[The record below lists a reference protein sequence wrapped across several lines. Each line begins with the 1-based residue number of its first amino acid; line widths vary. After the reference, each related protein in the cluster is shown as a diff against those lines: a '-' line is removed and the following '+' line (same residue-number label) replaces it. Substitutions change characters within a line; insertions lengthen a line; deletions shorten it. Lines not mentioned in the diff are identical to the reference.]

1 MSHSQ
6 TPAVH
11 RPTQGFAVLISLG
24 AFGASEV
31 LRLGQLHFTRVAAAA
46 GADGV
51 EVREELLR
59 DPDTELPALATEV
72 AARGLHAVYS
82 CPTGLWREDGRLD
95 EAALHSA
102 LVAARLL
109 GATRLKM
116 SICGYGPAS
125 APDWGQLKALFQNPS
140 GPELLIEN
148 DQTPEAGSLPALQGF
163 FAAAQAQGL
172 PLAMTFDMG
181 NWHWVGECPQAAAQ
195 ALGARV
201 GYVHCK
207 GVQREPGRW
216 VAVPLAQSQAPWR
229 AVLGHLPAE
238 VPWAIEYP
246 LQGTDLTAVVQAELA
261 LLRREARRLR
271 EARAE
276 RAHALA

>member
-1 MSHSQ
+1 MMR
-6 TPAVH
+6 TDLTRPA
-11 RPTQGFAVLISLG
+11 RGFAVLISLG

-46 GADGV
+46 GAEGV

-59 DPDTELPALATEV
+59 DADTELPQLATEL

-82 CPTGLWREDGRLD
+82 CPTGLWREDGTLD
-95 EAALHSA
+95 EAALRSA
-102 LVAARLL
+102 LTAARLL
-109 GATRLKM
+109 GAARLKM
-116 SICGYGPAS
+116 SVGGFGPAS
-125 APDWGQLKALFQNPS
+125 ADSWAPLKAVLQHPS

-148 DQTPEAGSLPALQGF
+148 DQTPEAGSLPALKRF
-163 FAAAQAQGL
+163 FSAAQAQGL

-207 GVQREPGRW
+207 GVLREPVRW

-229 AVLGHLPAE
+229 TVLGHLPAD

-246 LQGTDLTAVVQAELA
+246 LQGADLIATVRAELD

-276 RAHALA
+276 PVHALA

>member
-1 MSHSQ
+1 MMCADL
-6 TPAVH
+6 TGPV
-11 RPTQGFAVLISLG
+11 PGFAVLISLG

-31 LRLGQLHFTRVAAAA
+31 LRQGQLHFTRVAAAA

-59 DPDTELPALATEV
+59 DATTELPQLATEL
-72 AARGLHAVYS
+72 AARGLQAVYS
-82 CPTGLWREDGRLD
+82 CPTGLWREDGALD
-95 EAALHSA
+95 EPALRSA
-102 LVAARLL
+102 LAAARLL
-109 GATRLKM
+109 GAARLKM
-116 SICGYGPAS
+116 SIGGFGPAS
-125 APDWGQLKALFQNPS
+125 AGSWAPLRAVLQNPS

-148 DQTPEAGSLPALQGF
+148 DQTPEAGTLPALQRF
-163 FAAAQAQGL
+163 FSAAQAQGL

-207 GVQREPGRW
+207 GVLREPGRW

-229 AVLGHLPAE
+229 TVLGHLPAN

-246 LQGTDLTAVVQAELA
+246 LQGADLIATVRSELD
-261 LLRREARRLR
+261 LLRREAGRLR
-271 EARAE
+271 EARLPE
-276 RAHALA
+276 PH

>member
-1 MSHSQ
+1 MINSQ
-6 TPAVH
+6 TQVVPH
-11 RPTQGFAVLISLG
+11 PTQGFAVLISLG

-31 LRLGQLHFTRVAAAA
+31 LRLGQLHFTRVAADA

-59 DPDTELPALATEV
+59 DPDTELPQLAAEL
-72 AARGLHAVYS
+72 AARGLRAVYS
-82 CPTGLWREDGRLD
+82 CPSGLWREDGTLD
-95 EAALHSA
+95 EVTLGAAL
-102 LVAARLL
+102 AATRRL
-109 GATRLKM
+109 GADRLKM
-116 SICGYGPAS
+116 AIGGFGPAS
-125 APDWGQLKALFQNPS
+125 ADGWEVLKSWFQNGS

-148 DQTPEAGSLPALQGF
+148 DQTPEAGTLPALQGF
-163 FAAAQAQGL
+163 FAATQAQGL

-195 ALGARV
+195 ALGWRV

-207 GVQREPGRW
+207 GVLREPGRW

-246 LQGTDLTAVVQAELA
+246 LQGADLTAVVQAELA

-271 EARAE
+271 EARAD
-276 RAHALA
+276 RAHELA

>member
-1 MSHSQ
+1 MMR
-6 TPAVH
+6 TDLTRPA
-11 RPTQGFAVLISLG
+11 RGFAVLISLG

-59 DPDTELPALATEV
+59 DATTELPQLATEL
-72 AARGLHAVYS
+72 AARGLQAVYS
-82 CPTGLWREDGRLD
+82 CPTGLWREGGTLD
-95 EAALHSA
+95 EAALRSA
-102 LVAARLL
+102 LAAARLL
-109 GATRLKM
+109 GAACLKM
-116 SICGYGPAS
+116 SIGGFGPAS
-125 APDWGQLKALFQNPS
+125 ADSWALLKSLLQTPS

-148 DQTPEAGSLPALQGF
+148 DQTPEAGTLPALQRF

-172 PLAMTFDMG
+172 PLALTFDMG

-195 ALGARV
+195 LLGGQV

-207 GVQREPGRW
+207 GVLREPARW

-229 AVLGHLPAE
+229 TVLGQLPAD

-246 LQGTDLTAVVQAELA
+246 LQGADLIASVRAELA
-261 LLRREARRLR
+261 LLRREALRLR